1 MRLQFKE
8 RATETA
14 ISLESSVKNIEV
26 KVSKETNDEP
36 LPPGTEDISDNDD
49 IGDPPKDTEDISNV
63 EEKNLNNVVDTEIKG
78 NDLLPSG
85 AECVSDGEDS
95 ELIILD

>member
-8 RATETA
+8 RATQTA

-49 IGDPPKDTEDISNV
+49 LGDPPRETEDISNV
-63 EEKNLNNVVDTEIKG
+63 EEKNLNDTETKG

-85 AECVSDGEDS
+85 AECASDGEDS